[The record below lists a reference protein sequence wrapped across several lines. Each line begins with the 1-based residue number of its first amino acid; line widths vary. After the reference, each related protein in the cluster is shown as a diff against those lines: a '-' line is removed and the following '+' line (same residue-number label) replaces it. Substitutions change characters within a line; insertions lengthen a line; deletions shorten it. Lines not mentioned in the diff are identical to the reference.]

1 MAPTLSYGMALTVLR
16 LLEIVVR
23 NRIGLIAMLMMSATV
38 APAWAQDVGGLT
50 VDPTL
55 DQLPPP
61 QFTTPPP
68 RAGQIAESAAGQ
80 AGERQTRARVE
91 GVNPLARINNRI
103 QNRVQAR
110 LRSRIDRNY
119 DPRANATSPFEAAD
133 QATERAVR
141 PR

>member
-1 MAPTLSYGMALTVLR
+1 M
-16 LLEIVVR
+16 R
-23 NRIGLIAMLMMSATV
+23 NRIGVIAMLMMSATA
-38 APAWAQDVGGLT
+38 APVWAQDVGGLT

-61 QFTTPPP
+61 QSNTPPP
-68 RAGQIAESAAGQ
+68 RADQIAESAAGQ
-80 AGERQTRARVE
+80 AGVRQTRAQVE
-91 GVNPLARINNRI
+91 GVNPMARINNRI

-110 LRSRIDRNY
+110 LRNRIDRNY

-133 QATERAVR
+133 QATERAVQ